1 MVPFF
6 TFVAGVA
13 IGVVVCKLYDILK
26 NDTDTRDTAIHIEPT
41 QSRTDKHVAPLP
53 VERNSA
59 DASKLDISPLEPIM
73 EQYGVD
79 ITAANCLY
87 ILCNKIKS
95 STYKR
100 LLDDIIEKT
109 GTGEDLISFIK
120 NVHIET
126 FSFPDSPTGRFFV
139 PISTI
144 NQLLSASAISS
155 DKSNPRANVEIL
167 INAAYASAIIR
178 LKNNFGFEFS
188 KLIKAYEEGG
198 ELQSYY
204 NDIIKELKISRDFL
218 GT

>member
-13 IGVVVCKLYDILK
+13 VGVVVCKLYDILK
-26 NDTDTRDTAIHIEPT
+26 NDTDTHDAIHIEQT

-53 VERNSA
+53 VEKNSA
-59 DASKLDISPLEPIM
+59 ATSKLDISPLEPIM

-95 STYKR
+95 GTYKR

-109 GTGEDLISFIK
+109 RTGEDLISFIK

-167 INAAYASAIIR
+167 INTAYASAIIR

-188 KLIKAYEEGG
+188 KLIKAYEEGR

>member
-1 MVPFF
+1 MVPILA
-6 TFVAGVA
+6 FVAGVA
-13 IGVVVCKLYDILK
+13 VGVAVYKLYDILK
-26 NDTDTRDTAIHIEPT
+26 NDTDTHDAIHIEQT
-41 QSRTDKHVAPLP
+41 QPRTDKHVAPLP
-53 VERNSA
+53 VEKNSA
-59 DASKLDISPLEPIM
+59 DTSKLDISPLEPIM

-100 LLDDIIEKT
+100 LLYDIIEKT
-109 GTGEDLISFIK
+109 RTGEDLISFIK

-188 KLIKAYEEGG
+188 KLIKAYEEGR
-198 ELQSYY
+198 ELRSYY